1 VGQTH
6 GGKTTKRSL
15 ITEAHGWPVCT
26 LLFAGSCSDFK
37 TALPTIES
45 LSTRPEKL
53 SADRGY
59 DAQWFRDTLRQWH
72 IQSAI
77 PRKNSSKGQAR
88 RKLSTA
94 AKIILKNRWKVER
107 AFAWLDGFR
116 RLVTRWEYYPEI
128 YHAFLLV
135 AIICILLR

>member
-1 VGQTH
+1 
-6 GGKTTKRSL
+6 
-15 ITEAHGWPVCT
+15 
-26 LLFAGSCSDFK
+26 LFAGNCSDFK
-37 TALPTIES
+37 TALPIIES

-59 DAQWFRDTLRQWH
+59 DAQWLRDTLRQWH

-77 PRKNSSKGQAR
+77 PRKNSSNGQAR
-88 RKLSTA
+88 RKLTTA
-94 AKIILKNRWKVER
+94 AKTIFKNRWKVER

-128 YHAFLLV
+128 YQAFLSL